1 MTEEEKKEEVKP
13 LNPFIETKS
22 LDVLASASGNL
33 YRSLNIISKRANQ
46 LSAKQKEELHKKLE
60 EFASTTD
67 NLEEV
72 MENRE
77 QIEISK
83 FYERMPKTV
92 LVAMKELLNDEIYIR
107 DPEEEGAEENN

>member
-1 MTEEEKKEEVKP
+1 MTEEKEEVKP
-13 LNPFIETKS
+13 LNPFIETKN
-22 LDVLASASGNL
+22 LDILTGVSGNI
-33 YRSLNIISKRANQ
+33 YKSLNIISKRANQ

-107 DPEEEGAEENN
+107 NPEEEEASEEN